1 MKKLLLSMVFS
12 LLYITS
18 ASAGM
23 GVNVGVSGNAG
34 IFAASAKETNP
45 TSSKTTGTGTEHG
58 SAAWGSIFVEGV
70 INDQFMIGMDY
81 VPGALSTDTTETA
94 KSNLA
99 PVAVTGVKAFELK
112 TNKIQVDFENLTTL
126 YVGFMMGESLYV
138 KAGVT
143 TVDVITNENLGTGS
157 SYGDTELDGSSF
169 SVGYH
174 KAMDNGT
181 FLRME
186 GNYMNFDGA
195 ALTSSSN
202 ADRRITLR
210 NLDGVSGKISLG
222 KSF

>member
-34 IFAASAKETNP
+34 IFAASAKESNP

-58 SAAWGSIFVEGV
+58 SAAWGSVFVEGV
-70 INDQFMIGMDY
+70 LNDQFLFGIDI
-81 VPGALSTDTTETA
+81 VPQALETDTTETA
-94 KSNLA
+94 KS
-99 PVAVTGVKAFELK
+99 VKETSGSEATTLR

-143 TVDVITNENLGTGS
+143 TVDVITNESLGTGS

-169 SVGYH
+169 SIGYH